1 MISALPNGTHWS
13 PFEAD
18 VGANNSQCQC
28 PSANNSSSAPVQI
41 MTTLRFQIVQT
52 LSVPITSPQRV
63 WCCVF
68 TVHVIPHVPLK
79 PIGTHLT
86 VETLLHH
93 VFIVHVIPHV
103 SIGAHLTVHMSTVF
117 HMWTVKWAH
126 CAKQTLL
133 FVITTLKVCWCD
145 AACHLLCVHG
155 SCDSSCFHWSLFGCS
170 VVITTLRCV
179 GLMLPAIRSATASVF
194 PSIHLKLTAHWF
206 GKWTVNCMLI
216 WTLLEKCPA
225 ISTTC
230 VSLAHYPRPLHN
242 WLYQSLGLFNSCSI
256 GITWAQT

>member
-1 MISALPNGTHWS
+1 MEPIGAHLTLMSVQITASA
-13 PFEAD
+13 
-18 VGANNSQCQC
+18 
-28 PSANNSSSAPVQI
+28 SAPVQI

-52 LSVPITSPQRV
+52 LFVPITSPQRV

-126 CAKQTLL
+126 CVKQTLL

-145 AACHLLCVHG
+145 AACHHKCNCLCIALHSG
-155 SCDSSCFHWSLFGCS
+155 
-170 VVITTLRCV
+170 
-179 GLMLPAIRSATASVF
+179 P
-194 PSIHLKLTAHWF
+194 HLKLTA
-206 GKWTVNCMLI
+206 C
-216 WTLLEKCPA
+216 
-225 ISTTC
+225 
-230 VSLAHYPRPLHN
+230 
-242 WLYQSLGLFNSCSI
+242 
-256 GITWAQT
+256 